1 MCAVEEIIGPW
12 VVQFSEKQKPELK
25 PWIRCDGR
33 GRYSYIEV
41 SKPIYSSDTY
51 IRVIFYHL
59 NLSCVVAHHSLL
71 ILVARWRLD
80 YKIDCRM
87 MGVSRSA
94 SRGHVTTT
102 RTRATG
108 MGGSFVSLTGT
119 EASTHPPFFAKG

>member
-33 GRYSYIEV
+33 GRYAYIEV
-41 SKPIYSSDTY
+41 SKPRYSLDAY
-51 IRVIFYHL
+51 IRVLFYHL
-59 NLSCVVAHHSLL
+59 SLSRVPAHYSLL
-71 ILVARWRLD
+71 ILIAWRFD
-80 YKIDCRM
+80 RKIDCWM
-87 MGVSRSA
+87 IGLSRSV

-102 RTRATG
+102 RTQATG
-108 MGGSFVSLTGT
+108 TGGSFASLTGT